1 MRSGGSRS
9 NSRGRPQQQQ
19 QQQIKRT
26 NSQGEE
32 IPSHHLANRVDLSGD
47 SDNSHRNRTYS
58 SGSSEGNEA
67 GLVSMSGTES
77 MGEHSGSASRSSGMA
92 RAHRPNSR
100 GDMRTMSKASARE
113 QQSQPQYQAGMTNN
127 AGVSY
132 GAGLHVYPADSAAKP
147 EATPALASTGSKP
160 KKSARDLMRLQAGK
174 ANLVGTGSNTY
185 TTSTATARYT
195 GASAVT
201 PSPAHR
207 RVRSNP
213 QERYDDYNDP
223 EVEPLPSPESSPSSS
238 PLGLRQS
245 KSVDFESGGEGCGG
259 GTKSPRMHVA
269 APVTSSRQARL
280 QKHVERQK
288 LLGQTSRAVHNVE
301 PAGASLPASSQPR
314 SQGSDTSAPSRRDFT
329 MLASSNP
336 ATALNVSRDGPHA
349 TIVKLRRQLDDT
361 LAQNERSKT
370 SLARSDAVILELR
383 RDLRETS
390 GQLTKAEGERELLDR
405 SAAELEQD
413 LSTSQ
418 QELHEL
424 RVTVQA
430 RSKELERISD
440 EVGRANQ
447 RDAVLGELQLKLDRA
462 EAQILTADMRN
473 KQLEEDYRSDREEW
487 EMNLARKEDE
497 LDQCRAELGGEVS
510 NRKDAEQFWR
520 ESANVREERM
530 RELESEIARLASML
544 RETNEREAAIQA
556 EREADREALAEVD
569 ELRGDLDEAAK
580 VVDETRIAL
589 NEALDELAKARKD
602 KDRAECDRDFAR
614 EELNILATKLEQE
627 TGEKNQLAKERSVLR
642 EENAGL
648 RSGRGINQ
656 SVATNEDKVGE
667 LSWQLSSAKEE
678 AQHLRAR
685 LSTVEAQAAG
695 AADKASLV
703 RSQMEK
709 AEVGKVK
716 REFEA
721 KNARLESRLSRIQA
735 ERNNL
740 KECLDDAMNELEI
753 ADAGKLS
760 RLNFFL
766 FSEPTLSL

>member
-1 MRSGGSRS
+1 M
-9 NSRGRPQQQQ
+9 
-19 QQQIKRT
+19 
-26 NSQGEE
+26 
-32 IPSHHLANRVDLSGD
+32 
-47 SDNSHRNRTYS
+47 
-58 SGSSEGNEA
+58 
-67 GLVSMSGTES
+67 
-77 MGEHSGSASRSSGMA
+77 
-92 RAHRPNSR
+92 
-100 GDMRTMSKASARE
+100 
-113 QQSQPQYQAGMTNN
+113 
-127 AGVSY
+127 
-132 GAGLHVYPADSAAKP
+132 
-147 EATPALASTGSKP
+147 
-160 KKSARDLMRLQAGK
+160 
-174 ANLVGTGSNTY
+174 
-185 TTSTATARYT
+185 
-195 GASAVT
+195 
-201 PSPAHR
+201 
-207 RVRSNP
+207 
-213 QERYDDYNDP
+213 
-223 EVEPLPSPESSPSSS
+223 
-238 PLGLRQS
+238 
-245 KSVDFESGGEGCGG
+245 
-259 GTKSPRMHVA
+259 
-269 APVTSSRQARL
+269 
-280 QKHVERQK
+280 
-288 LLGQTSRAVHNVE
+288 
-301 PAGASLPASSQPR
+301 
-314 SQGSDTSAPSRRDFT
+314 
-329 MLASSNP
+329 
-336 ATALNVSRDGPHA
+336 
-349 TIVKLRRQLDDT
+349 KLRRQLDDT

-383 RDLRETS
+383 RDQRETS

-405 SAAELEQD
+405 RATELEQD

-487 EMNLARKEDE
+487 EMKLARKEDE

-695 AADKASLV
+695 TSDKASLV

-735 ERNNL
+735 ERDNL

-766 FSEPTLSL
+766 FL

>member
-9 NSRGRPQQQQ
+9 TRSSRGRPQQQQ

-58 SGSSEGNEA
+58 SGSSEGNET

-77 MGEHSGSASRSSGMA
+77 MGEHSGSASRSSSGMA
-92 RAHRPNSR
+92 RAHRLNSR
-100 GDMRTMSKASARE
+100 GDMRTMSKASARDYRPE
-113 QQSQPQYQAGMTNN
+113 DEVHN

-147 EATPALASTGSKP
+147 EATTPALASAGSKP

-185 TTSTATARYT
+185 TTSTAAARYA
-195 GASAVT
+195 GAVSVT
-201 PSPAHR
+201 PSPSHR
-207 RVRSNP
+207 RTRSSP

-238 PLGLRQS
+238 PLRQS
-245 KSVDFESGGEGCGG
+245 KSVDFESGGEGRGG
-259 GTKSPRMHVA
+259 GTKSPHMHMA
-269 APVTSSRQARL
+269 APVTSSRQVRL

-301 PAGASLPASSQPR
+301 PSGASLPASSQPR

-349 TIVKLRRQLDDT
+349 TIVKLRRQLDET

-405 SAAELEQD
+405 RAAELEQD

-497 LDQCRAELGGEVS
+497 LDQCRAELSGEVS
-510 NRKDAEQFWR
+510 NRKDAEKFWR
-520 ESANVREERM
+520 ESASVREERM
-530 RELESEIARLASML
+530 RELENEIARLSGML
-544 RETNEREAAIQA
+544 RETNEREAAIQS

-569 ELRGDLDEAAK
+569 ELRADLDEAAK

-614 EELNILATKLEQE
+614 EELDILTTKLEQE
-627 TGEKNQLAKERSVLR
+627 TSEKDQLAKERNVLR

-656 SVATNEDKVGE
+656 SLATNNEADVGE
-667 LSWQLSSAKEE
+667 LSRQLSSAKEE

-695 AADKASLV
+695 TPDKASLV

-716 REFEA
+716 RELEA

-735 ERNNL
+735 ERDNL
-740 KECLDDAMNELEI
+740 KQCLDDAMNELEI
-753 ADAGKLS
+753 ADAGKLF
-760 RLNFFL
+760 RLDFFL